1 MVRITGGKLSGCVVF
16 VIKVADGLVISRSAL
31 RESPSFSALRRSLVN
46 VNSKLDNDKTGPRLL
61 SSAFCVSTCVCLCGR
76 EERNEQTTRKRE
88 RERGKECLEKDKKR
102 SGIQYMNTNLKFMS
116 S

>member
-1 MVRITGGKLSGCVVF
+1 
-16 VIKVADGLVISRSAL
+16 
-31 RESPSFSALRRSLVN
+31 
-46 VNSKLDNDKTGPRLL
+46 
-61 SSAFCVSTCVCLCGR
+61 VSTCVCLCGR

-88 RERGKECLEKDKKR
+88 RQRGKECLEKDKKR